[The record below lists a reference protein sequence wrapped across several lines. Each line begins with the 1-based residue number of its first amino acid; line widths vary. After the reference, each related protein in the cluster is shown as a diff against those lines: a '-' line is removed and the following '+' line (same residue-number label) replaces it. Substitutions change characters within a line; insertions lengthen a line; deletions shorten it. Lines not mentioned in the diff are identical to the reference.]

1 MRRKKRTDDAAAFEK
16 LMWERQYLGGRFPE
30 PSEEASSEAQ
40 APPEQPSTQEAPQ
53 GPEPTEGDSQDLLE
67 GDRRGR
73 GKRSDKVTGLHTVL
87 QQIQRDGFPHPA
99 TGGFV
104 MVPRVIKAL
113 LCLEPLAVIQVV
125 FEIFEQT
132 VGWEDKKG
140 LHGRREWARLP
151 LRHFELA
158 CGMDNMQVLRG
169 LKRAMQRGYIL
180 RRPRLDSFEYAIR
193 WADSPLIGSKK
204 DSLEST

>member
-1 MRRKKRTDDAAAFEK
+1 
-16 LMWERQYLGGRFPE
+16 LGVIVLNPNLVVSNERVSADHRNGYRHVLKPFIALLGG
-30 PSEEASSEAQ
+30 
-40 APPEQPSTQEAPQ
+40 
-53 GPEPTEGDSQDLLE
+53 DDYLLE

-73 GKRSDKVTGLHTVL
+73 GKRSDKVTGLHIVL

-140 LHGRREWARLP
+140 LHGRREWARLS

-169 LKRAMQRGYIL
+169 LKRAIQRGYIL

-193 WADSPLIGSKK
+193 WADSPLLGSEK
-204 DSLEST
+204 DSLSST

>member
-30 PSEEASSEAQ
+30 PSEEASSDAQ
-40 APPEQPSTQEAPQ
+40 PPPEQPSTQEAPP
-53 GPEPTEGDSQDLLE
+53 GPEPTQADSQDLLE

-140 LHGRREWARLP
+140 LHGRREWARLS

-193 WADSPLIGSKK
+193 WADSPLRGSEK

>member
-30 PSEEASSEAQ
+30 PSEELSADAQ
-40 APPEQPSTQEAPQ
+40 PPPEQPSTQEAPH
-53 GPEPTEGDSQDLLE
+53 GPELTEGDSQDLLE

-73 GKRSDKVTGLHTVL
+73 GKRSDKVTGLHVVL

-113 LCLEPLAVIQVV
+113 LCL
-125 FEIFEQT
+125 
-132 VGWEDKKG
+132 
-140 LHGRREWARLP
+140 H
-151 LRHFELA
+151 
-158 CGMDNMQVLRG
+158 
-169 LKRAMQRGYIL
+169 
-180 RRPRLDSFEYAIR
+180 
-193 WADSPLIGSKK
+193 
-204 DSLEST
+204 

>member
-30 PSEEASSEAQ
+30 PSEEPSADAQ
-40 APPEQPSTQEAPQ
+40 APPEQLSTQEAPHVT
-53 GPEPTEGDSQDLLE
+53 EPTEGDSQDLLE

-73 GKRSDKVTGLHTVL
+73 GKRSDKVTGLHVVL

-193 WADSPLIGSKK
+193 WADSPPRGSEKG
-204 DSLEST
+204 SLESI

>member
-30 PSEEASSEAQ
+30 PSEEPSVDAQ
-40 APPEQPSTQEAPQ
+40 PPPEQPSTQEAPH
-53 GPEPTEGDSQDLLE
+53 GPEPTGGDSQDLLE

-73 GKRSDKVTGLHTVL
+73 GKRSDKVTGLHVVL

-193 WADSPLIGSKK
+193 WADSPPRGSEK

>member
-1 MRRKKRTDDAAAFEK
+1 MRRKKRTDDAAAFDK

-30 PSEEASSEAQ
+30 PSEEAFSDAQ
-40 APPEQPSTQEAPQ
+40 PPPEQPSTQEAPH
-53 GPEPTEGDSQDLLE
+53 GPEPIEGDSPGLLE
-67 GDRRGR
+67 SDRRGR
-73 GKRSDKVTGLHTVL
+73 GKRSDKVTGLHIVL

-193 WADSPLIGSKK
+193 WADSPLRGSEK
-204 DSLEST
+204 DSLETT

>member
-30 PSEEASSEAQ
+30 PSEEASSDGQ
-40 APPEQPSTQEAPQ
+40 PPPEQPSSQEALH

-73 GKRSDKVTGLHTVL
+73 GKRSDKVTGLHVVL

-193 WADSPLIGSKK
+193 WADSPLRGSEK

>member
-30 PSEEASSEAQ
+30 PSEEASADAQ
-40 APPEQPSTQEAPQ
+40 PPPEQPSTQEAPP
-53 GPEPTEGDSQDLLE
+53 GPEPIQGDSQSLLE

-73 GKRSDKVTGLHTVL
+73 GKRSDKVTGLHIVL

-99 TGGFV
+99 TGGFL

-193 WADSPLIGSKK
+193 WADSPPRDSEK
-204 DSLEST
+204 DSLKSL

>member
-53 GPEPTEGDSQDLLE
+53 GPELTEGDSQDLLE

-73 GKRSDKVTGLHTVL
+73 GKRSDKVTGLHVVL

-169 LKRAMQRGYIL
+169 LKRAIQRGYIL

-193 WADSPLIGSKK
+193 WADSPLRGSEK

>member
-30 PSEEASSEAQ
+30 PSEEASSEVQ
-40 APPEQPSTQEAPQ
+40 APPEQPSTQEAHQ
-53 GPEPTEGDSQDLLE
+53 GPEPPEGDRQDLLE

-73 GKRSDKVTGLHTVL
+73 GKRSDKVTGLHIVL

-132 VGWEDKKG
+132 IGWEDKMG

-193 WADSPLIGSKK
+193 WADSPLRGSEK

>member
-30 PSEEASSEAQ
+30 PSEEASSEVQ

-53 GPEPTEGDSQDLLE
+53 GPEPPEGDRQDLLE

-73 GKRSDKVTGLHTVL
+73 GKRSDKVTGLHIVL

-132 VGWEDKKG
+132 IGWEDKKG

-193 WADSPLIGSKK
+193 WADSPLRGSEK
-204 DSLEST
+204 DSFEST

>member
-30 PSEEASSEAQ
+30 PSEEASSDTQ
-40 APPEQPSTQEAPQ
+40 PPPEQPSTQEAPQ
-53 GPEPTEGDSQDLLE
+53 DPEPTEGDSQGLLE

-73 GKRSDKVTGLHTVL
+73 GKRSDKVTGLHIVL

-140 LHGRREWARLP
+140 LHGRREWARLS

-193 WADSPLIGSKK
+193 WADSPLRGSEK
-204 DSLEST
+204 DALKST

>member
-1 MRRKKRTDDAAAFEK
+1 M
-16 LMWERQYLGGRFPE
+16 
-30 PSEEASSEAQ
+30 
-40 APPEQPSTQEAPQ
+40 
-53 GPEPTEGDSQDLLE
+53 
-67 GDRRGR
+67 
-73 GKRSDKVTGLHTVL
+73 TGLHVVL

-169 LKRAMQRGYIL
+169 LKRAMQRGDIL

-193 WADSPLIGSKK
+193 WADSPPRGLEK

>member
-30 PSEEASSEAQ
+30 PSEEASSEVQ
-40 APPEQPSTQEAPQ
+40 APPEPPSTQEAPQ
-53 GPEPTEGDSQDLLE
+53 GPEPTEGDSQELLE

-73 GKRSDKVTGLHTVL
+73 GKRSDKVTGLHIVL

-132 VGWEDKKG
+132 IGWEDKKG

-169 LKRAMQRGYIL
+169 LKRAIQRGYIL

-193 WADSPLIGSKK
+193 WADSSRLSAEK